1 VAQNKTYMAKT
12 PHRVV
17 EALYDLE
24 TGTTLVRHPE
34 KENAW
39 VQVSIFDDVLK
50 GCPIASMSGEDDYEI
65 LAQKSVGRH
74 ASIPQR
80 SKKLRLEVTVAG
92 HQGPFSR

>member
-1 VAQNKTYMAKT
+1 MAKT
-12 PHRVV
+12 TRRVV
-17 EALYDLE
+17 EALYDLDS
-24 TGTTLVRHPE
+24 GKTLVRHPE

-39 VQVSIFDDVLK
+39 VEVSIFDDVLK

-74 ASIPQR
+74 SSIPQQ